1 MDVVRKI
8 FFLFIAVELVMVLL
22 YILKPNLPRFPGD
35 INFDK
40 IGFRVYIPFAS
51 ALVLTVLLSFLLNF
65 VGV

>member
-1 MDVVRKI
+1 MDMAKKI
-8 FFLFIAVELVMVLL
+8 LFLFLAVELVMILF

-40 IGFRVYIPFAS
+40 IGFRIYIPFVS
-51 ALVLTVLLSFLLNF
+51 ALIITVLLSFFLNM